1 MYKYLRNK
9 FSNYVILLD
18 LTNFFQTDWVLLDLK
33 KNVLKK
39 TIFVHFLLG
48 AVYSKPSPESIEI
61 S

>member
-33 KNVLKK
+33 KNVFKK
-39 TIFVHFLLG
+39 TIFIHFLWGQFTVNPHLNQL
-48 AVYSKPSPESIEI
+48 K
-61 S
+61 

>member
-1 MYKYLRNK
+1 MYKYLGNK

-33 KNVLKK
+33 KNVFKK
-39 TIFVHFLLG
+39 TIFIHFLG
-48 AVYSKPSPESIEI
+48 GTVYSKPSPESIET